1 MKKIIIRKSSGAVLR
16 TVIVTK
22 DAIKVKELMGDD
34 YIQLSWADNKGDDLP
49 VGAYIE
55 YNNIKYTLDA
65 IYTPTQRDEGEW
77 KYEPQFQSPVA
88 MLGKRIFFLYQ
99 TDTAGVEERIA
110 EWTITDS
117 PAKMVQ
123 HVADALNKEFAE
135 EIDAGVEPTWEGVA
149 ASDLTGTQTLQFSA
163 TDFLSALS
171 EIAEAFETEWRID
184 YGNHVIY
191 LGKAEF
197 TKAPTQTLEVG
208 VNVGAPTIS
217 ESKKKYF
224 NRFYVYGSTRN
235 ITQDYNAANVNS
247 MTSKRLTLDPDNY
260 PESYIDTRA
269 SDAEPILQTVL
280 TFDEVYPKSSLVVIE
295 ARPRIMYVLE
305 SGTNNR
311 IQIGTD
317 KNGNPIYDQYT
328 IWYLQLGMKGTDGVV
343 TPFRL
348 ANTDIYSKDNPEGV
362 LIANKTL
369 SIHFQSG
376 ALNGREFEL
385 AYHKEALTVSS
396 TDGVSFQVK
405 VGDFEIIYTKEN
417 DFIIP
422 AMTGIVPAEDDK
434 VILFNLRLPDEYIQ
448 SAYVELEASA
458 EAKIAEYNSDTN
470 NYELQSYPVRF
481 SVNANLQSLEPGQKV
496 IYKNGSY
503 TFNTRVIRI
512 EQKLDIPAEMTV
524 TLGNKQI
531 KGTTQT
537 LKEDVANANK
547 DINLIVAF
555 NDLTQATINNYN
567 RAITAMVEGFDKIA
581 KMWRFHPTL
590 DNVIIT
596 PYNVISEQNVVAF
609 GTEDGEL
616 PDDIKQ
622 LLVNYVTQDELKA
635 AIEGVS
641 GGGLD
646 IAQLELYLKA
656 NKYATQEWVSTNFN
670 KYTLTKAEVEAV
682 LTGDITTHTHS
693 QYITSAMLAS
703 ASVGKADK
711 LATPRKLWG
720 QTFDGS
726 ADVSGDMVGIAGG
739 IAIHNSNEIN
749 SFTDNLYLNN
759 CGDGDSSL
767 GTTADVIICGNGG
780 NVGVGVSEPKAALHV
795 LGDILA
801 SGNVSALSDERVK
814 TKIKRLKYRGNLEPK
829 AYIKDG
835 KRELGFIAQ
844 EVKAL
849 YPELVFETHDER
861 NLLALNYSGIT
872 AVLAAQVNRL
882 QEKINRLEN
891 LIKNGK

>member
-1 MKKIIIRKSSGAVLR
+1 MEKIIIRKSSGAVLR

-22 DAIKVKELMGDD
+22 DAIRVKELMGDD

-49 VGAYIE
+49 VGAYVE

-65 IYTPTQRDEGEW
+65 LYTPTQKDEGEW
-77 KYEPQFQSPVA
+77 KYEPQFKSPVA

-99 TDTAGVEERIA
+99 TDTAGVEDRIA

-123 HVADALNKEFAE
+123 HVADALNKEFAK
-135 EIDAGVEPTWEGVA
+135 EIDAGEPTWEGVA

-184 YGNHVIY
+184 YNNRVIY

-197 TKAPTQTLEVG
+197 TKTPTQTLEVG

-224 NRFYVYGSTRN
+224 NRFYIYGSTRN

-317 KNGNPIYDQYT
+317 KNGNPIYDQYA
-328 IWYLQLGMKGTDGVV
+328 IWYLQLGMKGKDGVV

-348 ANTDIYSKDNPEGV
+348 ANTDTYSKDNPDGV

-385 AYHKEALTVSS
+385 AYHKEVQTVSS

-422 AMTGIVPAEDDK
+422 AMTGIVPAENDK

-448 SAYVELEASA
+448 SAYAELEASA

-496 IYKNGSY
+496 IYKNGDY

-596 PYNVISEQNVVAF
+596 PYNVISEKNVVAF
-609 GTEDGEL
+609 GTEDGKL

-656 NKYATQEWVSTNFN
+656 NKYATQEWVSANFN
-670 KYTLTKAEVEAV
+670 DYTLTKAAVEAV

-693 QYITSAMLAS
+693 QYFTSAMLAS

-726 ADVSGDMVGIAGG
+726 ADVSGDI
-739 IAIHNSNEIN
+739 
-749 SFTDNLYLNN
+749 
-759 CGDGDSSL
+759 
-767 GTTADVIICGNGG
+767 
-780 NVGVGVSEPKAALHV
+780 HV

-814 TKIKRLKYRGNLEPK
+814 TNIKRLKYRGNLEPK

-882 QEKINRLEN
+882 QAKINRLEN

>member
-1 MKKIIIRKSSGAVLR
+1 
-16 TVIVTK
+16 
-22 DAIKVKELMGDD
+22 
-34 YIQLSWADNKGDDLP
+34 
-49 VGAYIE
+49 
-55 YNNIKYTLDA
+55 
-65 IYTPTQRDEGEW
+65 
-77 KYEPQFQSPVA
+77 
-88 MLGKRIFFLYQ
+88 
-99 TDTAGVEERIA
+99 
-110 EWTITDS
+110 
-117 PAKMVQ
+117 
-123 HVADALNKEFAE
+123 
-135 EIDAGVEPTWEGVA
+135 
-149 ASDLTGTQTLQFSA
+149 
-163 TDFLSALS
+163 
-171 EIAEAFETEWRID
+171 
-184 YGNHVIY
+184 
-191 LGKAEF
+191 
-197 TKAPTQTLEVG
+197 
-208 VNVGAPTIS
+208 
-217 ESKKKYF
+217 
-224 NRFYVYGSTRN
+224 
-235 ITQDYNAANVNS
+235 
-247 MTSKRLTLDPDNY
+247 
-260 PESYIDTRA
+260 
-269 SDAEPILQTVL
+269 
-280 TFDEVYPKSSLVVIE
+280 
-295 ARPRIMYVLE
+295 
-305 SGTNNR
+305 
-311 IQIGTD
+311 
-317 KNGNPIYDQYT
+317 
-328 IWYLQLGMKGTDGVV
+328 MKGTDGVV

-348 ANTDIYSKDNPEGV
+348 ANTDTYSKDNPDGV

-385 AYHKEALTVSS
+385 AYHKEAQTVSS

-422 AMTGIVPAEDDK
+422 AMTGVVPAENDK

-448 SAYVELEASA
+448 SAYAELEASA

-596 PYNVISEQNVVAF
+596 PYNVISEKNVVAF
-609 GTEDGEL
+609 GTEEGEL

-656 NKYATQEWVSTNFN
+656 NKYATQEWVSANFN
-670 KYTLTKAEVEAV
+670 EYTLTKAAVEAV

-693 QYITSAMLAS
+693 QYLTSAMLAS

-739 IAIHNSNEIN
+739 IAIHKSNEIN
-749 SFTDNLYLNN
+749 SFEGDLFLNN
-759 CGDGDSSL
+759 CGDGDSNL
-767 GTTADVIICGNGG
+767 GATANVIICGKGG
-780 NVGVGVSEPKAALHV
+780 NLGVGIQQPSARLHV
-795 LGDILA
+795 DGTILA
-801 SGNVSALSDERVK
+801 TGNVTSLSDRRVK
-814 TKIKRLKYRGNLEPK
+814 TAIRDLRDRGQLRPRE
-829 AYIKDG
+829 YLKDG
-835 KRELGFIAQ
+835 KPQIGFIAQ
-844 EVKAL
+844 EVQAL
-849 YPELVFETHDER
+849 YPELIYETNTEDK
-861 NLLALNYSGIT
+861 LLALNYDGIT
-872 AVLAAQVNRL
+872 AVLAAKLNAMEAKIKDL
-882 QEKINRLEN
+882 EKQLKER
-891 LIKNGK
+891 

>member
-1 MKKIIIRKSSGAVLR
+1 MEKIIILKSSGATLR

-22 DAIKVKELMGDD
+22 DAIRVKELMGDD

-65 IYTPTQRDEGEW
+65 LYSPTQKDEGEW
-77 KYEPQFQSPVA
+77 KYEPQFKSPVA

-123 HVADALNKEFAE
+123 HVADALNKEFAK
-135 EIDAGVEPTWEGVA
+135 EIDAGEPTWEGVA

-184 YGNHVIY
+184 YNNRVIY

-217 ESKKKYF
+217 ESKEKYF
-224 NRFYVYGSTRN
+224 NRFYIYGSTRN

-317 KNGNPIYDQYT
+317 KNGNPIYDQYA
-328 IWYLQLGMKGTDGVV
+328 IWYLQLGMKGKDGVV

-348 ANTDIYSKDNPEGV
+348 ANTDTYSKDNPDGV

-448 SAYVELEASA
+448 SAYAELEASA

-596 PYNVISEQNVVAF
+596 PYNVISEKNVVAF
-609 GTEDGEL
+609 GTEDGKL

-656 NKYATQEWVSTNFN
+656 NKYATQEWVSANFN
-670 KYTLTKAEVEAV
+670 DYTLTKAAVEAV

-693 QYITSAMLAS
+693 QYLTSAMLAS

-726 ADVSGDMVGIAGG
+726 ADVSGDI
-739 IAIHNSNEIN
+739 
-749 SFTDNLYLNN
+749 
-759 CGDGDSSL
+759 
-767 GTTADVIICGNGG
+767 
-780 NVGVGVSEPKAALHV
+780 HV

-814 TKIKRLKYRGNLEPK
+814 MNIKRLKYRGNLEPK

-849 YPELVFETHDER
+849 YPELVIETHDER

-882 QEKINRLEN
+882 QAKINRLEN
-891 LIKNGK
+891 LIKDGK